1 MKKTV
6 VVALLVA
13 SSQLLA
19 GCAYYVSKAASSFGD
34 NLSGAILNQD
44 DPELVRAGMP
54 SYILLL
60 DSFLQGEEDNPAILG
75 AASAM
80 YASYGAVFADE
91 PERAKRLT
99 SKGRDYAEQAIC
111 LTNREACAWRGMPY
125 DEFVVSLQNTGSDDA
140 EVLYDYGFAYLAYI
154 QAHSDDW
161 GALAELPQAEAV
173 MQHYI
178 DISGDAT
185 EPSAHNYLGMLM
197 TVRPPAL
204 GGKQEQA
211 RGEFEKAITL
221 SQGQDLS
228 PRLEMLKGI
237 ARMLYDRELNDQLC
251 EDILSASPYADGYTL
266 TNVMAQE
273 EAAVLCAEA
282 DDYF

>member
-6 VVALLVA
+6 VVAMLIA
-13 SSQLLA
+13 TSQFLA
-19 GCAYYVSKAASSFGD
+19 GCSYFVSNAASSFGE
-34 NLSGAILNQD
+34 NLTSAIMNQD

-75 AASAM
+75 SAATM
-80 YASYGAVFADE
+80 YASYGAVFANE

-99 SKGRDYAEQAIC
+99 MRARDYAEQAMC
-111 LTNREACAWRGMPY
+111 QTYSGACDWRGMPY
-125 DEFVVSLQNTGSDDA
+125 DEFIASLGGVAADNADA
-140 EVLYDYGFAYLAYI
+140 LYTYGFAYLAYI

-161 GALAELPQAEAV
+161 DALAELPQAEAV

-178 DISGDAT
+178 AISGDSA
-185 EPSAHNYLGMLM
+185 ESSAHNYLGILM
-197 TVRPPAL
+197 TIRPPAL
-204 GGKQEQA
+204 GGKQQEA
-211 RGEFEKAITL
+211 WVEFDKAITKSRGL
-221 SQGQDLS
+221 DLS
-228 PRLEMLKGI
+228 PKVEMLKGI
-237 ARMLYDRELNDQLC
+237 ARMLYDRDLNDQLC
-251 EDILSASPYADGYTL
+251 SEILDANPYADGFTL

>member
-6 VVALLVA
+6 VVILLAA

-34 NLSGAILNQD
+34 NLSDAILNQD

-80 YASYGAVFADE
+80 YASYGAVFAAE
-91 PERAKRLT
+91 PERSKRLT
-99 SKGRDYAEQAIC
+99 AKGRDYAEQAIC
-111 LTNREACAWRGMPY
+111 LTNSDACAWRGMPY
-125 DEFVVSLQNTGSDDA
+125 DEFMASLRRMGADDA
-140 EVLYDYGFAYLAYI
+140 EALYDYGFAYLAYI

-161 GALAELPQAEAV
+161 DALAELPQAEAV

-221 SQGQDLS
+221 SRGQDLS

>member
-6 VVALLVA
+6 GIAVLVVISQGLV
-13 SSQLLA
+13 
-19 GCAYYVSKAASSFGD
+19 GCSYFVSNAASSFGD
-34 NLSGAILNQD
+34 NLSSAILNQD

-75 AASAM
+75 SAATM
-80 YASYGAVFADE
+80 YASYGAVFAED
-91 PERAKRLT
+91 PDRAKRLT
-99 SKGRDYAEQAIC
+99 SRARDYAEQAIC
-111 LTNREACAWRGMPY
+111 QDYADSCRWRGMPY
-125 DEFVVSLQNTGSDDA
+125 DEFVASLSNLDA
-140 EVLYDYGFAYLAYI
+140 EHADALYTYGFAFLAYI
-154 QAHSDDW
+154 RAHSDDW
-161 GALAELPQAEAV
+161 DALAELPQAEAV

-178 DISGDAT
+178 DISGELT
-185 EPSAHNYLGMLM
+185 EPSAHNYLGVLM
-197 TVRPPAL
+197 TIRPPAL
-204 GGKQEQA
+204 GGKQQEA
-211 RGEFEKAITL
+211 WVEFDKAIL
-221 SQGQDLS
+221 MSRGLDLS
-228 PRLEMLKGI
+228 PKLEMLKGI

-251 EDILSASPYADGYTL
+251 SEILSASPYADGYTL